1 MIGALTAPTSRVTVS
16 DHCAVLSETCRSWEM
31 VGISC
36 APSELMIAVTI
47 VV

>member
-1 MIGALTAPTSRVTVS
+1 MIGELTAPTSRVTVS
-16 DHCAVLSETCRSWEM
+16 DHCAVLSETCSSLEI

-36 APSELMIAVTI
+36 APSELIIAVTI